1 MYNDIKSLNTGDIE
15 LSDMAWTIEII
26 GIVVLVLFVVS
37 IVMLPWPANMVLG
50 GVALLSSIVAII
62 YSRGAKKK
70 ERQDS
75 DQTDTKN
82 EFKDKDS
89 VL

>member
-1 MYNDIKSLNTGDIE
+1 
-15 LSDMAWTIEII
+15 
-26 GIVVLVLFVVS
+26 
-37 IVMLPWPANMVLG
+37 MVLG
-50 GVALLSSIVAII
+50 SVALLSSIVAII

-70 ERQDS
+70 EEQDS
-75 DQTDTKN
+75 DQTDRKD

>member
-1 MYNDIKSLNTGDIE
+1 MR
-15 LSDMAWTIEII
+15 WTIEII
-26 GIVVLVLFVVS
+26 GIVVLALFIVS
-37 IVMLPWPANMVLG
+37 IAMLPWPANMVLG
-50 GVALLSSIVAII
+50 GVAMFSSIVSFI

-75 DQTDTKN
+75 DQTGKKS

-89 VL
+89 LL

>member
-1 MYNDIKSLNTGDIE
+1 
-15 LSDMAWTIEII
+15 MAWTIEII
-26 GIVVLVLFVVS
+26 GIVIIALFVVS

-50 GVALLSSIVAII
+50 GVALFSSIVAFI

-75 DQTDTKN
+75 DQAGRKN

-89 VL
+89 LF